1 MIIFLAKERQTP
13 LFLSELDHFFFD
25 GIKYPKQSC
34 CSNFEGQYN
43 DNRIQQIDF
52 LGFFFLFHK

>member
-13 LFLSELDHFFFD
+13 LFLSELDHIFFWWNQV
-25 GIKYPKQSC
+25 PKTELL
-34 CSNFEGQYN
+34 FEEQYN